1 MSNELTANLYGLKN
15 SKLLKTVKN
24 PELLMQSV
32 YITIDGRPYF
42 FQNIKIETTHQ
53 SSENNFLKD
62 VFCAKNSNI

>member
-42 FQNIKIETTHQ
+42 FSKYKNR
-53 SSENNFLKD
+53 NNTPE
-62 VFCAKNSNI
+62 